1 MQVSAQATP
10 TPWETPSGRTTFLL
24 CRSWDPMESCADLYI
39 LLQFWEFTSHVLQAE
54 EYYCCQQMEI
64 ALTEYLNQLEFT
76 CQSKFP

>member
-1 MQVSAQATP
+1 
-10 TPWETPSGRTTFLL
+10 
-24 CRSWDPMESCADLYI
+24 MESCADLYI

-76 CQSKFP
+76 CQSQFP